1 MHHDHQPPQSIHTLF
16 GEALRETTDLA
27 RKELTLFRTEMS
39 QNIKALVIGIVLL
52 MAAAVFAVVTLLLLT
67 EALVDWISALV
78 GSEALG
84 ALIVGLVF
92 GAVTVA
98 LGLWGRSKLASA
110 SLEPKHTVR
119 QVKRDSEVLT
129 ERVS

>member
-1 MHHDHQPPQSIHTLF
+1 
-16 GEALRETTDLA
+16 
-27 RKELTLFRTEMS
+27 MS